1 MTPNCQTGC
10 AAQDSLNLPTEAGAK
25 PLVLEVKGIVPS
37 FKTQKTAYGWR
48 DKKTGKIFAR
58 PATLPEHKEWMQKTV
73 ADFVSQLLSASPTTE
88 TGTLTVAT
96 LRSLI
101 ASLPRDDT
109 WQYLPVTSLKSELCH
124 PGDEGATIVIESLN
138 P

>member
-1 MTPNCQTGC
+1 MSPISRQPGLFADPTGNGK
-10 AAQDSLNLPTEAGAK
+10 SR
-25 PLVLEVKGIVPS
+25 LVLEVKGIVPS

-73 ADFVSQLLSASPTTE
+73 RDFASQLFSAFQI
-88 TGTLTVAT
+88 TGPVTLTAAT

-101 ASLPRDDT
+101 ASLPYDDN
-109 WQYLPVTSLKSELCH
+109 WRYLPETHLRSELCE
-124 PGDEGATIVIESLN
+124 PGSEGATITIEKLD
-138 P
+138 